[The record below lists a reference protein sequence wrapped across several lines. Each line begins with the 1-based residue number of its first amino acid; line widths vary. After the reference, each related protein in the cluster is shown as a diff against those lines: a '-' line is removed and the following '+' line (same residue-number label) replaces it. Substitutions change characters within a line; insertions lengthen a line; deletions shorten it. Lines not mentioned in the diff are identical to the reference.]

1 MKQFLFAVIWFYQQA
16 ISPLLSPRCRFY
28 PTCSNYA
35 KTALRYYPLLQAL
48 RLIIR
53 RLLRCQPFGSSGV
66 DFVPI
71 NLSRCQFFVVHIKTN
86 GVFLDPFEA
95 KKQRL

>member
-1 MKQFLFAVIWFYQQA
+1 MRKFLLLLIKIYQKVV
-16 ISPLLSPRCRFY
+16 SPLLSPRCRFY

-35 KTALRYYPLLQAL
+35 KTALQNYPLSQAL

-53 RLLRCQPFGSSGV
+53 RLSRCQPFGGFGV

-71 NLSRCQFFVVHIKTN
+71 NLTHCQFFVVCVKVN
-86 GVFLDPFEA
+86 GVFLNPFEM

>member
-1 MKQFLFAVIWFYQQA
+1 MRKFLLLLIKIYQKVV
-16 ISPLLSPRCRFY
+16 SPLLSPRCRFY

-71 NLSRCQFFVVHIKTN
+71 NLSRCQFFVVHVKTN